1 MFLLNTTL
9 ILLIIK
15 FSNFIMVEATKPT
28 IENVDAQAVL
38 TYLANNPNQI
48 DTNGQGMVLDVLKR
62 NPGISFK
69 VEVENWKKFY
79 YSSID
84 SNAD

>member
-48 DTNGQGMVLDVLKR
+48 DTNGKGMV
-62 NPGISFK
+62 
-69 VEVENWKKFY
+69 
-79 YSSID
+79 
-84 SNAD
+84 